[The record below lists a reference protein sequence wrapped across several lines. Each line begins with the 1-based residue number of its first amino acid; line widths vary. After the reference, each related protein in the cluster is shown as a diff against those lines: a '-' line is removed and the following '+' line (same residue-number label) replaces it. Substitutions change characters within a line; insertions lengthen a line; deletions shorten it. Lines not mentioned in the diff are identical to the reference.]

1 MDQLTDDVKELK
13 SMGFISIA
21 RQYGRMARCLSRL
34 QRYAYG
40 REQSRYM
47 LTVVAEVDKALRRF
61 DK

>member
-1 MDQLTDDVKELK
+1 MNQLKQDIDDLK
-13 SMGFISIA
+13 AMGHISIA
-21 RQYGRMARCLSRL
+21 RQYARMARCLSRL